1 MKQWKIN
8 VTNNA
13 TEETYGFM
21 LERLEAPTEQE
32 ILDTLDTEKYPREHV
47 TVTITEVK
55 L

>member
-8 VTNNA
+8 VTNTD

-32 ILDTLDTEKYPREHV
+32 IIDTLDTEKYPRQFV
-47 TVTITEVK
+47 KVTITEVN